1 MSDPPIRAI
10 NTETQMGTL
19 LVVLSANDAK
29 RLSRRS
35 PLHRRDKDP
44 FILK

>member
-1 MSDPPIRAI
+1 
-10 NTETQMGTL
+10 MGTL

-29 RLSRRS
+29 RLARNH
-35 PLHRRDKDP
+35 LFTWRDKDP